1 MAGVVLGLGTIKAR
15 KSLKMSKRGMV
26 LDTVAMPLLGPVSEL
41 RQSGS
46 QAAFSGDSEQSA
58 GSDHL
63 DLSLV
68 AAVLVRP

>member
-1 MAGVVLGLGTIKAR
+1 
-15 KSLKMSKRGMV
+15 MSKRGTV

-41 RQSGS
+41 PQSGS
-46 QAAFSGDSEQSA
+46 QAALSGDSEQSA
-58 GSDHL
+58 GSDRL

>member
-1 MAGVVLGLGTIKAR
+1 MSRRGT
-15 KSLKMSKRGMV
+15 V
-26 LDTVAMPLLGPVSEL
+26 LDTVAMPLHGPVSEL

-46 QAAFSGDSEQSA
+46 QAALSGDSEQSA
-58 GSDHL
+58 ASDRL